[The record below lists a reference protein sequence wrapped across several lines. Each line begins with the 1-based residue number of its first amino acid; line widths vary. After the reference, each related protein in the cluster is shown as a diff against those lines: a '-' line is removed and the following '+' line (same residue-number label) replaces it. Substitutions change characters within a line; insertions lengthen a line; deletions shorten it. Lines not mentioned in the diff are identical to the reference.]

1 MHLYSKLKK
10 INHNVHYFVADDSP
24 SIEAKITADNFKF
37 TFFAVHPP
45 PPSPTE
51 EENSKE
57 RDGELSLQKNKT
69 KPIPV
74 L

>member
-1 MHLYSKLKK
+1 MHLYSKLKIK
-10 INHNVHYFVADDSP
+10 TQCSLFFVADDS
-24 SIEAKITADNFKF
+24 IEAKITTADNFKF

-57 RDGELSLQKNKT
+57 RDGEL
-69 KPIPV
+69 
-74 L
+74 

>member
-1 MHLYSKLKK
+1 
-10 INHNVHYFVADDSP
+10 VADDCP
-24 SIEAKITADNFKF
+24 VLRQKNNFKF

-57 RDGELSLQKNKT
+57 RDGEL
-69 KPIPV
+69 
-74 L
+74 